1 MVRMLNLIRLVALL
15 AAAAVALSSCSGGG
29 EILLGY
35 YLYKEL
41 IDKGGSSRI
50 WHGTVT
56 DTNGQALA
64 GYTVEITA
72 NRPDPAG
79 DIRRSTQTD
88 DDGKYE
94 IVMPWYEIATYEI
107 RVSHDNVTVYHE
119 DVGLV
124 FNQDQLRDIQ
134 VSPIA
139 LVTVSGTVTDCASE
153 PLPQVFVAVAKPAS
167 IGTEPDTLVTRQE
180 GGVSYQLTNSTGV
193 YYFEDIFGEP
203 LLVTAFHPQHGFGY
217 YYIEAPSPINSGGT
231 VTMPG
236 AERIEVRV
244 RVLDSTGQPLESAVL
259 PVDYRFTLRLEPA
272 YDLSSQ
278 IALAVAE
285 EGLSLAEEQLRN
297 ATLRFQAGDAPRFE
311 VIQGEVA
318 VSQAKEELV
327 QAHNGYQ
334 LARSALFL
342 AIGVVPQ
349 DYFHGKPVAI
359 GYQDTLTRAVENIRD
374 RIFPTLDGEKLA
386 AEYVEKTPDY
396 ASLQSSIDSLN
407 YQVKGWRRAPF
418 VTLDASYSHQSGSL
432 MMKRNNYS
440 FGITANLN
448 VFDSLKTESKQR
460 MLSAQKQALDVQME
474 RYRQAFR
481 LGVRDAVSTLE
492 SAIQGWETSQHTL
505 EQATEGLRMSR
516 LGYQEG
522 VVTHA
527 DLLSSRT
534 AYLGAELNEFSRRL
548 AVLTAY
554 QDLLTKLGITEP
566 SAYLPATEAALPRS
580 LMQEKE
586 AQDEQNH

>member
-1 MVRMLNLIRLVALL
+1 MRTDSQRFWVLLLILSLAAVSLGPSQAFSGDDAD
-15 AAAAVALSSCSGGG
+15 AAAASVEAQESPVAQADSAQQAQVSGVRAKERSADSPAYYILTISDLVNIALEKNYDLRIKQKEAQSSFFQYLQIAGESGLSINLMSSLRRSGPLQTFEFGPPG
-29 EILLGY
+29 SAGMALQKETTSTTSITAAYPIAPLGNFGFGKKAAY
-35 YLYKEL
+35 AAYQAK
-41 IDKGGSSRI
+41 
-50 WHGTVT
+50 
-56 DTNGQALA
+56 QALVDKEMSA
-64 GYTVEITA
+64 SITA
-72 NRPDPAG
+72 AY
-79 DIRRSTQTD
+79 SA
-88 DDGKYE
+88 Y
-94 IVMPWYEIATYEI
+94 
-107 RVSHDNVTVYHE
+107 
-119 DVGLV
+119 VG
-124 FNQDQLRDIQ
+124 
-134 VSPIA
+134 
-139 LVTVSGTVTDCASE
+139 
-153 PLPQVFVAVAKPAS
+153 
-167 IGTEPDTLVTRQE
+167 
-180 GGVSYQLTNSTGV
+180 YLT
-193 YYFEDIFGEP
+193 
-203 LLVTAFHPQHGFGY
+203 
-217 YYIEAPSPINSGGT
+217 
-231 VTMPG
+231 
-236 AERIEVRV
+236 AEHA
-244 RVLDSTGQPLESAVL
+244 Q
-259 PVDYRFTLRLEPA
+259 
-272 YDLSSQ
+272 
-278 IALAVAE
+278 AVAE

>member
-56 DTNGQALA
+56 DNNGQALA

-79 DIRRSTQTD
+79 DIRRSVQTD

-285 EGLSLAEEQLRN
+285 EGLFSNVTAEE
-297 ATLRFQAGDAPRFE
+297 
-311 VIQGEVA
+311 VIALHPVSGSVQVASTGAEAFADNSLEVA
-318 VSQAKEELV
+318 AGMYRLSLEDAQGGTFAGVLV
-327 QAHNGYQ
+327 G
-334 LARSALFL
+334 LE
-342 AIGVVPQ
+342 
-349 DYFHGKPVAI
+349 
-359 GYQDTLTRAVENIRD
+359 TRV
-374 RIFPTLDGEKLA
+374 
-386 AEYVEKTPDY
+386 
-396 ASLQSSIDSLN
+396 LN
-407 YQVKGWRRAPF
+407 
-418 VTLDASYSHQSGSL
+418 
-432 MMKRNNYS
+432 
-440 FGITANLN
+440 
-448 VFDSLKTESKQR
+448 
-460 MLSAQKQALDVQME
+460 
-474 RYRQAFR
+474 
-481 LGVRDAVSTLE
+481 DAVNGE
-492 SAIQGWETSQHTL
+492 IIEV
-505 EQATEGLRMSR
+505 R
-516 LGYQEG
+516 
-522 VVTHA
+522 VP
-527 DLLSSRT
+527 LS
-534 AYLGAELNEFSRRL
+534 
-548 AVLTAY
+548 
-554 QDLLTKLGITEP
+554 
-566 SAYLPATEAALPRS
+566 
-580 LMQEKE
+580 
-586 AQDEQNH
+586 